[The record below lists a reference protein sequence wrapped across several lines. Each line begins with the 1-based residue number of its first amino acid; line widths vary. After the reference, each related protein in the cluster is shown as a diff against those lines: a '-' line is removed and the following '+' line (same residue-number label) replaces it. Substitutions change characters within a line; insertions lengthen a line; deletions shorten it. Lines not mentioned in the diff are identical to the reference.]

1 MSDGFKSA
9 AELLDLG
16 NKSWKSRALEA
27 EAAVGRALALLP
39 PVDSIRDDDGE
50 DPVPLLVRVSKVR
63 TALNIRCPECGMEGW
78 NGHNLARDSY
88 SGCHCCGKC
97 L

>member
-1 MSDGFKSA
+1 MPKEFKSA

-27 EAAVGRALALLP
+27 EAAVSRALALLP
-39 PVDSIRDDDGE
+39 PVDEVRDDDGE
-50 DPVPLLVRVSKVR
+50 DPVPLLVRVSAVR
-63 TALNIRCPECGMEGW
+63 EALNLRCPVCGMEGW

-88 SGCHCCGKC
+88 SGCRCCGFC
-97 L
+97 Y